1 MKKLISIILAL
12 LLMLSLCACGGSEP
26 QPYFGLYNAVS
37 AEYSGIKMPVEGEWL
52 EIKSDTKMVIFL
64 YGDEYSGKL
73 EMDGNNFV
81 YSQGGDSYSGVI
93 NGDVITID
101 FDGLIYTYLK
111 DGATMPI
118 DTSGY
123 TLPEAA
129 ADAKIYAA
137 YAAVIDGVQQDQIFL
152 AGLGDFFIVLN
163 SDGSGEFHFFGD
175 LLPITYDDANFM
187 AGGDT
192 LSYTTEGD
200 TISFALNDSMSFTL
214 IRVQ

>member
-1 MKKLISIILAL
+1 MKKFIGIILAL
-12 LLMLSLCACGGSEP
+12 SMLLCLCACGGSEP
-26 QPYFGLYNAVS
+26 QPYFGRYNVVKM
-37 AEYSGIKMPVEGEWL
+37 EYQGIAMGGAGEWL
-52 EIKSDTKMVIFL
+52 EIKSDTKMVAFL
-64 YGDEYSGKL
+64 EGEEYSGKL
-73 EMDGNNFV
+73 SIDGENLV
-81 YSQGGDSYSGVI
+81 YTQGGYSYNGTMK
-93 NGDVITID
+93 GDVIVFD
-101 FDGLIYTYLK
+101 FDGLVITYMK
-111 DGATMPI
+111 EGATMPI

-137 YAAVIDGVQQDQIFL
+137 YAAVIDGVQQNQVFL
-152 AGLGDFFIVLN
+152 AGLGDFYIVLN

>member
-1 MKKLISIILAL
+1 MKKFIGIILAL
-12 LLMLSLCACGGSEP
+12 SMLLCLCACGGSEP
-26 QPYFGLYNAVS
+26 EPYFGRYNAVTF
-37 AEYSGIKMPVEGEWL
+37 EYSGISMPAAGEWI
-52 EIKSDTKMVIFL
+52 EIKSATKMVAFL
-64 YGDEYSGKL
+64 EGEEYSGKL
-73 EMDGNNFV
+73 EKDGNNIV

-93 NGDVITID
+93 DGDVITMD
-101 FDGLIYTYLK
+101 FDGLIVTYLK
-111 DGATMPI
+111 EGATMPI

-200 TISFALNDSMSFTL
+200 TISFALNETMEFTL